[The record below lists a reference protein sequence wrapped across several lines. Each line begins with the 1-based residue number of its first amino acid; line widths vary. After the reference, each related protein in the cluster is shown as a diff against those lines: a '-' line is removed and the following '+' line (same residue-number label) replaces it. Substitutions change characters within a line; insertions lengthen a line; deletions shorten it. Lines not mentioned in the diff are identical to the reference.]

1 MIRPFLLA
9 WHFLTAIP
17 LSRRHH
23 HPTPAELA
31 GSVRWYPVV
40 GLLIGAL
47 LVAVD
52 SLLTMILA
60 RPVVD
65 ALLIVLLVLVTG
77 GLHQDGLADTLD
89 GLAGGR
95 TAEER
100 LAIMRDPRVGTFGA
114 MGLVLTLGLRY
125 AALAVL
131 PEAERLPVLLCM
143 PAIGRWSMVVGAN
156 SAPYA
161 RKEGGLA
168 EPFLSELSGNDVL
181 WAGVPLAV
189 TLPLVLGLSTTAVS
203 LGVVAMVA
211 IGLAALSNHLCRG
224 ITGDTLGATNEL
236 TEIAFLVTAPLLL
249 LTLR

>member
-23 HPTPAELA
+23 DPTRSELA
-31 GSVRWYPVV
+31 RSVRWYSVV
-40 GLLIGAL
+40 GLLIGGL
-47 LVAVD
+47 LVAAD
-52 SLLTMILA
+52 YLLTAVLA

-65 ALLIVLLVLVTG
+65 ALLIVLLVLVTR

-95 TAEER
+95 IADER
-100 LAIMRDPRVGTFGA
+100 LAIMRDPRIGTFGA
-114 MGLVLTLGLRY
+114 TGLVLALGLRY
-125 AALAVL
+125 AGLMALLQV
-131 PEAERLPVLLCM
+131 ERLPVLLCM

-168 EPFLSELSGNDVL
+168 EPFLAELSWDDVV
-181 WAGVPLAV
+181 WAGIPLAV
-189 TLPLVLGLSTTAVS
+189 MLPFVLGLSATAVG
-203 LGVVAMVA
+203 LGLVAVLA
-211 IGLAALSNHLCRG
+211 VGSAALSHRLCG
-224 ITGDTLGATNEL
+224 GNTGDTLGATNEL
-236 TEIAFLVTAPLLL
+236 AEIAFLLTAPFLLS
-249 LTLR
+249 LR

>member
-1 MIRPFLLA
+1 MIPPFLLA
-9 WHFLTAIP
+9 WHLLTVIP

-23 HPTPAELA
+23 DPTQSELA
-31 GSVRWYPVV
+31 RSLRWYPVV

-60 RPVVD
+60 GPVVD

-114 MGLVLTLGLRY
+114 TGLVLSLGLRY

-131 PEAERLPVLLCM
+131 LEAERLPALLCM
-143 PAIGRWSMVVGAN
+143 PAIGRWSMIVGAN

-168 EPFLSELSGNDVL
+168 EPFLAELSWDDVV
-181 WAGVPLAV
+181 WAGIPLAV
-189 TLPLVLGLSTTAVS
+189 TLSFVLGLSATTVG
-203 LGVVAMVA
+203 LGLVTLLAL
-211 IGLAALSNHLCRG
+211 GLAVLSSRLCGG
-224 ITGDTLGATNEL
+224 ITGDTLGATNESA
-236 TEIAFLVTAPLLL
+236 EIAFLLTAPLLL
-249 LTLR
+249 TLR